1 MRRRHHHWTTRGWR
15 RGSHSLA
22 DLVPEHV
29 PHFMVSRDWTKTT
42 HLNGKVGPAD
52 NHEFIIPSMVLGN
65 GLHSFIGRCKREPS
79 QHLPE
84 LVTSNT
90 SKLGSNTLNETSFGG
105 IQYHHDGINS
115 HDSRVK
121 KMVAVKATRLAC
133 KISPGVLVMCPNV
146 CVYIYIER
154 IKHIL

>member
-1 MRRRHHHWTTRGWR
+1 
-15 RGSHSLA
+15 
-22 DLVPEHV
+22 
-29 PHFMVSRDWTKTT
+29 MVSRDWTKTT

-65 GLHSFIGRCKREPS
+65 GLHSFIGRRKREPS

-90 SKLGSNTLNETSFGG
+90 SKLGSNTLNETSFWG

-115 HDSRVK
+115 HDSRV

-146 CVYIYIER
+146 
-154 IKHIL
+154 